1 MGGFSRSG
9 YLGSKMGTAEEIGR
23 RQFDFFS
30 LKFVQR
36 SSFCTEIPLLQS
48 NTYETSNNERLGKQL
63 RFIFMLKNWDF
74 CVSPAR
80 YMVITS

>member
-9 YLGSKMGTAEEIGR
+9 YLRSRMGTAEEIDR
-23 RQFDFFS
+23 RQFDLFL

-36 SSFCTEIPLLQS
+36 SSCCTEIPLLQS
-48 NTYETSNNERLGKQL
+48 NTYETSNNERLGKHL
-63 RFIFMLKNWDF
+63 RCIFLLKNWDF